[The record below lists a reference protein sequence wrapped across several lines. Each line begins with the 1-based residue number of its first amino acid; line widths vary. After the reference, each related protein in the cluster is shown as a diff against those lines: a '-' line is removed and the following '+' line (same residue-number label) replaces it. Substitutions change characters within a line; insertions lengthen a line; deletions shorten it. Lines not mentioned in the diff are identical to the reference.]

1 LEAIHDR
8 HVPID
13 EDDADVGV
21 LGDEV
26 EGFLAVG
33 GIERLEAEVVED
45 RADEGPN
52 GTGIVNDQGQHPA
65 TVFGL
70 WG

>member
-1 LEAIHDR
+1 
-8 HVPID
+8 
-13 EDDADVGV
+13 
-21 LGDEV
+21 
-26 EGFLAVG
+26 LAVG
-33 GIERLEAEVVED
+33 GFERLEAEVVED

-70 WG
+70 WGWVVGLGL